1 VVNNHIPLDPVL
13 GGAIVV
19 TKTTPLV
26 NVTKGDLVPYTVT
39 ATNTLSAV
47 LTGINV
53 LDRVPPGF
61 KYRTGSANLNG
72 MPLEPTVTG
81 RDLTWVNQTFA
92 AGERKIYKLML
103 VVGTGV
109 GEGEYINQA
118 WALNGLVGTLVSN
131 VANAAVRVTPDPTFD
146 CSDIIGKVF
155 DDRNANGYQDEGEP
169 GIANVRVVTV
179 RGLLV
184 TTDADGRFHVTC
196 ADIPDSNH
204 GANFVMK
211 LDERT
216 LPSGY
221 RMTTENPRDVR
232 VTRGKMVKL
241 NFGATVH
248 RVIRLDINNAAF
260 ADGQTDLLPEW
271 QQALPKLRERLAER
285 PSILRLAYDPGGGDK
300 KLAQRRLDAVADAM
314 RKLWKQGNNDNK
326 QATPNYPLV
335 VETVLEGQP

>member
-1 VVNNHIPLDPVL
+1 
-13 GGAIVV
+13 
-19 TKTTPLV
+19 
-26 NVTKGDLVPYTVT
+26 
-39 ATNTLSAV
+39 
-47 LTGINV
+47 
-53 LDRVPPGF
+53 
-61 KYRTGSANLNG
+61 
-72 MPLEPTVTG
+72 
-81 RDLTWVNQTFA
+81 
-92 AGERKIYKLML
+92 
-103 VVGTGV
+103 
-109 GEGEYINQA
+109 
-118 WALNGLVGTLVSN
+118 
-131 VANAAVRVTPDPTFD
+131 
-146 CSDIIGKVF
+146 
-155 DDRNANGYQDEGEP
+155 
-169 GIANVRVVTV
+169 
-179 RGLLV
+179 LLV

-196 ADIPDSNH
+196 ADIPDSDH

-221 RMTTENPRDVR
+221 RLTTENPRDVR

-260 ADGQTDLLPEW
+260 ADGQTELLPEW

-300 KLAQRRLDAVADAM
+300 KLAQRRLDAVADVM

-326 QATPNYPLV
+326 QASHNYPLV